1 MTDQQYLEIA
11 INQAKKGLGQTWQNP
26 LVGAVIVK
34 NGQILAKG
42 YHHRFG
48 ENHAEIDAISHL
60 KNEKEAAGATI
71 YVTLEPCSHQGKTPP
86 CVNKIIELGF
96 KRVVIGQIDPNPL
109 VAGKSVERLKQH
121 NIQVTN
127 LDNSESLNP
136 AYNFYFQNQR
146 PLITLKYAMS
156 LDGKINQK
164 DGYRT
169 MLTGK
174 DTFQDT
180 QKLRQMNQAILI
192 GENTLKVDDPKLTI
206 RSNPAFPPFRIVL
219 IHNAQ
224 KLDLQQAIFQ
234 TKGPIYILTNHKNE
248 QVLPENIHVLVDE
261 VWTPRKIIDFL
272 TQQGIQSLL
281 IEGGSHIHADFVKSN
296 LVDNLIVYIAPKLIG
311 GTGLPSVWGPGISE
325 MMNFKFK
332 QITQLGSDI
341 KISAKR
347 VY

>member
-1 MTDQQYLEIA
+1 MDQA
-11 INQAKKGLGQTWQNP
+11 RKGLGQTWKNP

-48 ENHAEIDAISHL
+48 EKHAEIDAISHL
-60 KNEKEAAGATI
+60 ENEKEAARATI

-109 VAGKSVERLKQH
+109 VAGKSIERLKQH
-121 NIQVTN
+121 GIQVTN
-127 LDNSESLNP
+127 LNNSESLNP
-136 AYNFYFQNQR
+136 AYNFYFRNNR

-164 DGYRT
+164 NGYRT
-169 MLTGK
+169 KLTGN

-180 QKLRQMNQAILI
+180 QELRRMNQAILI
-192 GENTLKVDDPKLTI
+192 GENTLKVDNPQLTV

-234 TKGPIYILTNHKNE
+234 SDGPIYILTNQENE
-248 QVLPENIHVLVDE
+248 QALPENVHVLVDE
-261 VWTPRKIIDFL
+261 GWTPQKIIDFL
-272 TQQGIQSLL
+272 TKKDIQSLL
-281 IEGGSHIHADFVKSN
+281 IEGGSHIHADFIKSD
-296 LVDNLIVYIAPKLIG
+296 LVDNLMVYIAPKLIG
-311 GTGLPSVWGPGISE
+311 GTGLPSVWGQGLPE
-325 MMNFKFK
+325 MMNFEIK
-332 QITQLGSDI
+332 QIIQLGSDV
-341 KISAKR
+341 KISAR
-347 VY
+347 RMD